1 MYRASGIALLLVL
14 PLLAVGQ
21 QWTLLRPGWKYNY
34 AITNSGVVDAQ
45 IFITATDTPDVGVV
59 THDLNRVAEWCDT
72 CASNYRMDLTQFLER
87 SVTVSN
93 DVWYFHDPA
102 SVVVLPLA
110 ELGSAWVMDTLAN
123 VIAQVTAV
131 DTLEQ
136 FGVPDVQ
143 KTISCNNGDIWVLS
157 QEWGIMRVNDLE
169 LRGIQG
175 PDVGILIPGIEQMYP
190 YQPGDIMEI
199 TKSAYGFTTNGVF
212 PAGSY
217 VLEANFTILDR
228 TVQDG
233 NVSLNTWELAK
244 SSTTLP
250 AGSAS
255 SITLYSAWQDTVVW
269 TTSVLE
275 LPQRD
280 LMFSYPGE
288 LVSSGHQIY
297 GESEH
302 FPCVARHRIDSLGR
316 YCMECDLHVCQSLI
330 NARYVQGIGLE
341 RYAWSCV
348 VGESYVMV
356 GTVINGDTS
365 GVIFPDDHYS
375 GISENALAT
384 LKVYPN
390 PATDHL
396 VVEGL
401 GPSGAMLTL
410 SDLQGRPVVQ
420 RKVNASSTT
429 LDISSLSDGIYTLS
443 VPQTRNLIPVRVV
456 VAH

>member
-1 MYRASGIALLLVL
+1 
-14 PLLAVGQ
+14 
-21 QWTLLRPGWKYNY
+21 
-34 AITNSGVVDAQ
+34 
-45 IFITATDTPDVGVV
+45 
-59 THDLNRVAEWCDT
+59 
-72 CASNYRMDLTQFLER
+72 
-87 SVTVSN
+87 
-93 DVWYFHDPA
+93 
-102 SVVVLPLA
+102 
-110 ELGSAWVMDTLAN
+110 
-123 VIAQVTAV
+123 
-131 DTLEQ
+131 
-136 FGVPDVQ
+136 
-143 KTISCNNGDIWVLS
+143 
-157 QEWGIMRVNDLE
+157 
-169 LRGIQG
+169 
-175 PDVGILIPGIEQMYP
+175 
-190 YQPGDIMEI
+190 
-199 TKSAYGFTTNGVF
+199 
-212 PAGSY
+212 
-217 VLEANFTILDR
+217 
-228 TVQDG
+228 
-233 NVSLNTWELAK
+233 
-244 SSTTLP
+244 
-250 AGSAS
+250 
-255 SITLYSAWQDTVVW
+255 
-269 TTSVLE
+269 
-275 LPQRD
+275 
-280 LMFSYPGE
+280 
-288 LVSSGHQIY
+288 
-297 GESEH
+297 
-302 FPCVARHRIDSLGR
+302 
-316 YCMECDLHVCQSLI
+316 MECDLHVCQSLI